1 MAVDPKA
8 VFAMRQELDDL
19 LVALARKR
27 SEVSN
32 LTVGYRR
39 AAGGVS
45 PLPAEPLKR
54 KLIAA
59 RAELTELEERIAAL
73 QAQLPAEN

>member
-1 MAVDPKA
+1 MAPDPKA
-8 VFAMRQELDDL
+8 VFVIHQELDEL

-45 PLPAEPLKR
+45 PIPAEPLKR

-59 RAELTELEERIAAL
+59 RAELTAIEERIAAL
-73 QAQLPAEN
+73 QAQPPAEN